1 MGKDVLRLKFTEI
14 HQIMLVGLM
23 GDAYNDVS
31 IKEQVPVG
39 LPWVNSKE
47 FKFSRFYWFLQSR

>member
-14 HQIMLVGLM
+14 HQIMFVGLM

-31 IKEQVPVG
+31 IKEQVSVG
-39 LPWVNSKE
+39 Y
-47 FKFSRFYWFLQSR
+47 FG